1 MDKNHLDMESMFKD
15 GFDDFSP
22 KPSLEFEKKM
32 AKQIGLASIFGL
44 TFSATITK
52 LIGIAKATAIK
63 TVGSIK
69 TADIIK
75 SIAVVTAVST
85 TIATLVIIEKVQEA
99 KQKATEQKEALI
111 AQRNTHHSIQKLPNK
126 TLSFLLLNNDTIS
139 EDEFSVNILKDSQT
153 RNLQATEH
161 TLFDE
166 DIENLLAMS
175 SNSNPAEQNSEQ
187 LTRMLKRNTGPID
200 KSGTS
205 TNNDKKLPSNPSRKE
220 SLKEEAGETLTNS
233 KEEKDAISKSDQDL
247 QNVAEEK
254 PIKSSSDL
262 INNEQSKAENVESG
276 ALIKENINLSQNELN
291 NKKAAQKE
299 EREDLVVL
307 GSKELHLLKV
317 GTPFVEFE
325 KRDSLNQPTE
335 FNRNFEERR
344 FMPNYIFSLDVH
356 IMPSLF
362 NNLEPSKAFSNDSI
376 IDFCIKSKEKLSYQF
391 GLDFRLQK
399 KKSPLFINIGAHYQF
414 LNEEI
419 NYYFKIEEQGHSDY
433 DTTYNYIINPPY
445 IDTVFRIDS
454 TYAMDS
460 ESYTNNKVHTNTY
473 QYLYIP
479 LMLGYEFHDPKKK
492 FDLEFSTGIGMG
504 LDIHNTGYLYN
515 KYGQI
520 VSYSE
525 VQSAPVNWYYLASLG
540 LNIRLQ
546 KTTLFI
552 QPNIK
557 YQLNKTRVK
566 NQPIENK
573 YFIYGVKFGLRF
585 KLF

>member
-1 MDKNHLDMESMFKD
+1 MDKKHLDMESMFKN

-44 TFSATITK
+44 TFSASIAK
-52 LIGIAKATAIK
+52 LTGIAKATAIK
-63 TVGSIK
+63 AVSLIK
-69 TADIIK
+69 TAGIIK
-75 SIAVVTAVST
+75 SITFITVVSS
-85 TIATLVIIEKVQEA
+85 TIATPVIIEKVQEA
-99 KQKATEQKEALI
+99 KQKEAII
-111 AQRNTHHSIQKLPNK
+111 AQRNTHHPFPKLPNK

-139 EDEFSVNILKDSQT
+139 ENEFSFNLLEDSQT
-153 RNLQATEH
+153 RYLKATEH
-161 TLFDE
+161 TYFNE
-166 DIENLLAMS
+166 DIDNLLAMS
-175 SNSNPAEQNSEQ
+175 SNSKTAEQDSEQ
-187 LTRMLKRNTGPID
+187 LTQMSKRNTGSSQFDNTEI
-200 KSGTS
+200 S
-205 TNNDKKLPSNPSRKE
+205 TNNDKKLSATPSRKE
-220 SLKEEAGETLTNS
+220 SLKEEIELIN
-233 KEEKDAISKSDQDL
+233 KSDQDL
-247 QNVAEEK
+247 QNVEEQESL
-254 PIKSSSDL
+254 KSSNDL
-262 INNEQSKAENVESG
+262 INNEQPEAENEESG
-276 ALIKENINLSQNELN
+276 DIINENIKFSQNELYN
-291 NKKAAQKE
+291 TKAAQKE

-307 GSKELHLLKV
+307 GSKELHLIELE
-317 GTPFVEFE
+317 TPFVKLE

-335 FNRNFEERR
+335 FNINFEERR

-356 IMPSLF
+356 LMPSLF

-376 IDFCIKSKEKLSYQF
+376 IDFWIRSKEKFSYQI

-399 KKSPLFINIGAHYQF
+399 KKSPLFINIGAHYQL

-419 NYYFKIEEQGHSDY
+419 DYHFKIEEQGHFDY
-433 DTTYNYIINPPY
+433 DTIYNYIINPPY

-460 ESYTNNKVHTNTY
+460 ESYTNNKVHTNIY

-504 LDIHNTGYLYN
+504 LNINNTGYLYN

-520 VSYSE
+520 VSYTE
-525 VQSAPVNWYYLASLG
+525 VESTPTVNWYYLASLG
-540 LNIRLQ
+540 LNIQLQ

-557 YQLNKTRVK
+557 YQLNKNRVK

-573 YFIYGVKFGLRF
+573 YFIYGVKFGFRF